1 MVPGSPAGE
10 IVSNLARLSVAAS
23 ISLAEACR
31 RAGYWSGLLSRPIP
45 STFMAVGLIAA
56 LLLASSRS
64 AIGLAGNTARS
75 HQLNPAS
82 VRVIRERIGA

>member
-1 MVPGSPAGE
+1 
-10 IVSNLARLSVAAS
+10 
-23 ISLAEACR
+23 
-31 RAGYWSGLLSRPIP
+31 
-45 STFMAVGLIAA
+45 MAVGLVAA